1 MKRIAINTGGGD
13 APGLNG
19 VIRAATLGAVN
30 RGWEV
35 IGIREGYA
43 GLLDSSGEGLIPL
56 DREAVRGI
64 AHIGGTIL
72 GTTNRGDP
80 FNYPVEED
88 GKLVPRDVSDRVV
101 RRFNELGCEALIAL
115 GGDGSMNL
123 ATRLMARGLPRVIGV
138 PKTIDNDLLG
148 TDVTFGFETA
158 VGTATDALDKLH
170 TTAQSHRRVM
180 VVEVMG
186 RYAGWI
192 ALHAGIAGGGDVIL
206 IPEIPYR
213 LEPIVEKLRS
223 RYENGRPFALVV
235 IAEGAVA
242 AGGEM
247 VFRGEKSAFKEHAV
261 LGGIAERVA
270 HQLTQA
276 TGYESRSLVLGHLQ
290 RGGSPCTFDRVLA
303 QRLGSAAARYLDETA
318 DSGLVAMVGGS
329 TRLVPFAE
337 VMGGT
342 RRVDPADELV
352 LTARSLGIA
361 FGDEA
366 PGAFERRKDVAAS
379 SGLTMRGIVTSAGRG
394 MVVPVE
400 RKPA

>member
-19 VIRAATLGAVN
+19 VIRAATLGAIN

-35 IGIREGYA
+35 IGVREGY
-43 GLLDSSGEGLIPL
+43 GGLIDPSGDGLVRL

-80 FNYPVEED
+80 FNYPVERD
-88 GKLVPRDVSDRVV
+88 GEKVPMDLSEQVV
-101 RRFNELGCEALIAL
+101 RRFNELGCQALIAL

-123 ATRLMARGLPRVIGV
+123 ATKLMARGLPRVIGV

-158 VGTATDALDKLH
+158 VATATDALDKLH
-170 TTAQSHRRVM
+170 TTAQAHRRVM

-192 ALHAGIAGGGDVIL
+192 ALHAAIAGGGDAIL
-206 IPEIPYR
+206 LPEIPYR
-213 LEPIVEKLRS
+213 LEPLFEKLDS
-223 RYENGRPFALVV
+223 RYKGGRPFAIVV
-235 IAEGAVA
+235 VAEGAKP

-247 VFRGEKSAFKEHAV
+247 VFRGEKSIFKEHAV
-261 LGGIAERVA
+261 LGGIAERLS
-270 HQLTQA
+270 QQISEA

-303 QRLGSAAARYLDETA
+303 QRLGAAASRYLDESTE
-318 DSGLVAMVGGS
+318 SGLVAMVNGR

-342 RRVDPADELV
+342 RLVPLDDELV
-352 LTARSLGIA
+352 ITARNLGIA
-361 FGDEA
+361 FGDEPPGSFVA
-366 PGAFERRKDVAAS
+366 KPAEASPVSGVASRAVIAPIAVGEPGA
-379 SGLTMRGIVTSAGRG
+379 
-394 MVVPVE
+394 
-400 RKPA
+400 

>member
-19 VIRAATLGAVN
+19 VIRAATLSAIN
-30 RGWEV
+30 HGWEV
-35 IGIREGYA
+35 VGIREGY
-43 GLLDSSGEGLIPL
+43 GGLIDPSGDGLITL
-56 DREAVRGI
+56 DRDAVRGI
-64 AHIGGTIL
+64 AHTGGTIL

-80 FNYPVEED
+80 FNYPVLQD
-88 GKLVPRDVSDRVV
+88 GKMVPMDLSGRVV
-101 RRFNELGCEALIAL
+101 SRFEELGCEALIAL

-138 PKTIDNDLLG
+138 PKTIDNDLRG

-158 VGTATDALDKLH
+158 VATATDAIDKLH
-170 TTAQSHRRVM
+170 TTAQAHRRVM

-192 ALHAGIAGGGDVIL
+192 ALHAAIAGGGDAIL

-213 LEPIVEKLRS
+213 MEPLYEKLES
-223 RYENGRPFALVV
+223 RYKGGRPFALVV
-235 IAEGAVA
+235 VAEGATP
-242 AGGEM
+242 AGGAM
-247 VFRGEKSAFKEHAV
+247 MFRGEKSVFKEHAV
-261 LGGIAERVA
+261 LGGIAERIS
-270 HQLTQA
+270 QQITEA

-303 QRLGSAAARYLDETA
+303 QRLGAAAARYLDESTE
-318 DSGLVAMVGGS
+318 SGLVAMVNGS

-337 VMGGT
+337 VIGGT
-342 RRVDPADELV
+342 RNVTPTDELV

-366 PGAFERRKDVAAS
+366 PGTFKRKPAEPPPVSGVATRADASTVAAS
-379 SGLTMRGIVTSAGRG
+379 
-394 MVVPVE
+394 
-400 RKPA
+400 KPA